1 MLNIFFFFLREMIF
15 HHLNIQL
22 FITLSM
28 WQGGPLLTLEF
39 FLFLKNKIKR
49 KTTLPHRQGGE
60 KLYI

>member
-1 MLNIFFFFLREMIF
+1 
-15 HHLNIQL
+15 
-22 FITLSM
+22 M

>member
-1 MLNIFFFFLREMIF
+1 
-15 HHLNIQL
+15 
-22 FITLSM
+22 M
-28 WQGGPLLTLEF
+28 WQGGPLLALEF